1 MIVGTL
7 TGTIDKLMLGYFTI
21 AQDVGQYSLV
31 QTLVVLIGL
40 IGVAFN
46 QSLAA
51 LVAERYAHGDID
63 GMVRVMSLNARWV
76 TLASLPI
83 FAIFLFWGAQLTL
96 LLGPSF
102 ATSQTVV
109 GWLAVSQFLVT
120 VFSPSGW
127 ALSMTG
133 KHVLELKI
141 LLVGLVIA
149 TLLCWLAVPVVGQLG
164 AAVATCASLA
174 VVNLG
179 RNLFVR
185 HLVGVFPFGSDIFV
199 IMAAGI
205 GLAWGGQ
212 VMVAQIALSPLWN
225 TIAGIGFFLVAYGIV
240 SWTQLLNESEK
251 SGIFRAIKSTRQK
264 LLGRTR

>member
-1 MIVGTL
+1 
-7 TGTIDKLMLGYFTI
+7 
-21 AQDVGQYSLV
+21 
-31 QTLVVLIGL
+31 
-40 IGVAFN
+40 
-46 QSLAA
+46 
-51 LVAERYAHGDID
+51 
-63 GMVRVMSLNARWV
+63 
-76 TLASLPI
+76 
-83 FAIFLFWGAQLTL
+83 
-96 LLGPSF
+96 
-102 ATSQTVV
+102 
-109 GWLAVSQFLVT
+109 
-120 VFSPSGW
+120 
-127 ALSMTG
+127 MTG
-133 KHVLELKI
+133 KHILEFKI